1 MTHHFI
7 LLRQSQY
14 LMVIEKD
21 GGLSTLCDSCRFI
34 CQQSVLKTFPG
45 PDYLWSDDRIV

>member
-14 LMVIEKD
+14 LMVIED